1 MDPAEDW
8 LFIQRQR
15 HNTNMRSLHAS
26 NWADAQSEYPP
37 EQPPPGYGWNN
48 DFRQNQQYVGQWQQG
63 DWHSM
68 QGQRF
73 HDQMREAGYRGYPA
87 YHDGV
92 RRPGWMQWAEP
103 WR

>member
-48 DFRQNQQYVGQWQQG
+48 DFRQNQQYVGEQG
-63 DWHSM
+63 SYLRSATH
-68 QGQRF
+68 REE
-73 HDQMREAGYRGYPA
+73 EAGRA
-87 YHDGV
+87 DMEC
-92 RRPGWMQWAEP
+92 RRPMAT
-103 WR
+103 R